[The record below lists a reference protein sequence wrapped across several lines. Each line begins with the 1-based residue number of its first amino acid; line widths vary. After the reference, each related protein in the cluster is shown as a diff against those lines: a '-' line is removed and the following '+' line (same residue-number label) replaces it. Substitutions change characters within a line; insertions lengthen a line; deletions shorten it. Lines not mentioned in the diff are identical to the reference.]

1 MDKLEQYR
9 NYIQQFLGYYR
20 SLRQDDPDVE
30 SQIIN
35 DKENDRYLIVNV
47 GWRNKRRIYGCVMH
61 LDLRGD
67 KIWIQY
73 NGTEIDVAERFVE
86 MGVPRQD
93 IVIGFLS
100 PKMRRFSDYA
110 IA

>member
-1 MDKLEQYR
+1 MDKIEQYR
-9 NYIQQFLGYYR
+9 DYVQQFLCYYR
-20 SLRQDDPDVE
+20 SLRKDDPDVE

-61 LDLRGD
+61 LDLRDG

-73 NGTEIDVAERFVE
+73 NGTEIDVAERFVAL
-86 MGVPRQD
+86 GVPRQD
-93 IVIGFLS
+93 IVIGFL
-100 PKMRRFSDYA
+100 PPRMRRLSDYA